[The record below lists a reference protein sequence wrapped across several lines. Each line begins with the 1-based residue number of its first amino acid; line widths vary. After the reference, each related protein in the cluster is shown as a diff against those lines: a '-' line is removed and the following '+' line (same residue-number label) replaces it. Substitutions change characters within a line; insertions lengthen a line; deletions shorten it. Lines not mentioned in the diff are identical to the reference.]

1 MLGGFPW
8 FPITKDQITM
18 LIEGNVCQSD
28 GVYEMFNLIPTPF
41 NSESLSY
48 LKNAY
53 MSVMNAMTVDIEI
66 NTGNSLPVKRW

>member
-1 MLGGFPW
+1 MWRSYLPHHVAYFFPV
-8 FPITKDQITM
+8 TKDQITM

-48 LKNAY
+48 LK
-53 MSVMNAMTVDIEI
+53 S
-66 NTGNSLPVKRW
+66 